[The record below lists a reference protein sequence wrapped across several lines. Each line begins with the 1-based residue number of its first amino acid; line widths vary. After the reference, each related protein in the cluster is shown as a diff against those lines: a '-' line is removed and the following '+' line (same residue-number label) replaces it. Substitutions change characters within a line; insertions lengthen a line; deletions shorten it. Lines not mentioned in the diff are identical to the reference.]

1 MQEMTEDEIRRF
13 LLQGTFTGK
22 LGTINKNGT
31 THVVPI
37 WYTLDEQ
44 GNIIFNTGDKSLKAK
59 NIQRVNRVR
68 LCVDDQTPPFS
79 FVTIDGIAEV
89 ISDTPTEI
97 FKWAKIIAARYMG
110 NDKAEVY
117 GKRNST
123 EGELL
128 LKIKP
133 TRVIGQK
140 DIADGKSIQ
149 FFQDEFIYYKLSIKY
164 KN

>member
-1 MQEMTEDEIRRF
+1 MQEMTKDEIHNF

-31 THVVPI
+31 PHIVPI
-37 WYTLDEQ
+37 WYTLDDKN
-44 GNIIFNTGDKSLKAK
+44 NIIFNTSNKSAKVK
-59 NIQRVNRVR
+59 NIQRNNKVR

-79 FVTIDGIAEV
+79 FVIIDGVAEI
-89 ISDTPTEI
+89 ISNMHTEV

-110 NDKAEVY
+110 NDKAEIY
-117 GKRNST
+117 GKRNSS

-133 TRVIGQK
+133 TKIIGQK
-140 DIADGKSIQ
+140 DISGW
-149 FFQDEFIYYKLSIKY
+149 
-164 KN
+164 